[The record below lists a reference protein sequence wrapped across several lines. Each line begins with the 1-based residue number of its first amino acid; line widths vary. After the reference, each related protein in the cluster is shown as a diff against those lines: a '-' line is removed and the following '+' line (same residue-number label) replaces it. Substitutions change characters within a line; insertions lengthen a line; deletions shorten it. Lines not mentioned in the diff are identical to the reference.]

1 MKVTKILAIFGT
13 RPEAIKMAPVVKQL
27 KTYPEKVHVQVCVTG
42 QHRQMLDQV
51 LGLFAISPDYDFN
64 LMQANQTPNYVASQV
79 LLHLDNLLGEVKP
92 DWILVQGDTTT
103 VMAAAVA
110 AHNRRVKIGH
120 VEAGLRTYDRNNPF
134 PEEMNRVVTDH
145 VSDLH
150 FAPTGQAARN
160 LLQEG
165 IRETSIHVTG
175 NTVIDALQWVVRQPA
190 TPDVEDLLH
199 RVGVTN
205 NHKVGSASTQATA
218 SHTSG
223 ERVLILVT
231 AHRRE
236 NFGQPIRNICHALQ
250 LLSERGDVQ
259 IIYPVHM
266 NPNIREPVHELLG
279 ESPGITLLS
288 PVDYLTLVHL
298 MKHSHLILTDSG
310 GIQEE
315 APSLGVPVLVLR
327 EATERPE
334 AVEAGAARLVGTDAQ
349 QIFKQSQLLLDDA
362 TTYNRMSKAR
372 NPYGDGLAAERI
384 AQVLIEG
391 TCQPFQENRI
401 G

>member
-1 MKVTKILAIFGT
+1 MKALSILAIFGT

-27 KTYPEKVHVQVCVTG
+27 ERYPEKLHVQVCVTG

-51 LGLFAISPDYDFN
+51 LSLFSITPDYDFN

-79 LLHLDNLLGEVKP
+79 LHHLDTLLGEVKP

-103 VMAAAVA
+103 VMAAAIA
-110 AHNRRVKIGH
+110 AHNRRVKVGH

-145 VSDLH
+145 ISDLH
-150 FAPTGQAARN
+150 FAPTPQAARN

-165 IRETSIHVTG
+165 IRKDSIHITG

-190 TPDVEDLLH
+190 TTELEQLLY
-199 RVGVTN
+199 RVGVKN
-205 NHKVGSASTQATA
+205 NNKSEGAPAQAAAAHSPTEK
-218 SHTSG
+218 S
-223 ERVLILVT
+223 LILVT

-236 NFGQPIRNICHALQ
+236 NFGQPIRDICRALQ
-250 LLSERGDVQ
+250 LLSERGDVH
-259 IIYPVHM
+259 IVYPVHM

-279 ESPGITLLS
+279 SAPGITLLA
-288 PVDYLTLVHL
+288 PVDYLTLAHL
-298 MKHSHLILTDSG
+298 MKHSRLILTDSG

-315 APSLGVPVLVLR
+315 APTLGVPVLVLR

-334 AVEAGAARLVGTDAQ
+334 AVKAGAACLVGTDAE
-349 QIFKQSQLLLDDA
+349 QIFSQVQALLEDA
-362 TTYNRMSKAR
+362 TAYNRMSKAV
-372 NPYGDGLAAERI
+372 NPYGDGLAAHRI
-384 AQVLIEG
+384 AQVLMEG
-391 TCQPFQENRI
+391 NCQPFQEEQL